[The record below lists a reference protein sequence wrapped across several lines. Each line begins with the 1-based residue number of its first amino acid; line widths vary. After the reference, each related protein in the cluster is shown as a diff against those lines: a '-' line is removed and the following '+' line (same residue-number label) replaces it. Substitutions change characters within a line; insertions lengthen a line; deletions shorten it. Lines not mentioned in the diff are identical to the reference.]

1 MQHAYSVLSNPKL
14 RSIYDSYGEQGLR
27 MYESYTSFAEGSS
40 DDGGGPTMV
49 PLSPGQLASIVCG
62 AIGLLVCLFT
72 ALCVDVLL
80 KLNGSTDASL
90 SLLLIP
96 LWILDSFALLAL
108 YIFLTSTA
116 RKGQPSH
123 SAVFSLIMLLLF
135 VAFQVLVCVR
145 VDGTHLPFWAVFLP
159 LYVTEA
165 IELVRA
171 CARVRPSAHDA
182 ERAAGKAHPTYAWH
196 VLLTLGWPSARVY
209 TLVLLVLRLDG
220 LLALDWWLVFT
231 PLYAYV
237 LFYLCFGCQQLSTP
251 VHSEREQ
258 MLQMGHRLCMLFTSV
273 LALLLVLATLTL
285 NGDLHSWLPFF
296 MLPFI
301 FSGCF
306 CFCCCCVVCC
316 VRMMPTSGP
325 VEVPPGDGFDGATES
340 GASTPRSEIGQ
351 PTEDA
356 PLLPGAGA
364 KGVYG
369 GKRAADIV

>member
-1 MQHAYSVLSNPKL
+1 M
-14 RSIYDSYGEQGLR
+14 
-27 MYESYTSFAEGSS
+27 
-40 DDGGGPTMV
+40 
-49 PLSPGQLASIVCG
+49 
-62 AIGLLVCLFT
+62 
-72 ALCVDVLL
+72 
-80 KLNGSTDASL
+80 
-90 SLLLIP
+90 
-96 LWILDSFALLAL
+96 
-108 YIFLTSTA
+108 
-116 RKGQPSH
+116 
-123 SAVFSLIMLLLF
+123 
-135 VAFQVLVCVR
+135 
-145 VDGTHLPFWAVFLP
+145 
-159 LYVTEA
+159 
-165 IELVRA
+165 
-171 CARVRPSAHDA
+171 
-182 ERAAGKAHPTYAWH
+182 
-196 VLLTLGWPSARVY
+196 LLTLGWPSARVA

-325 VEVPPGDGFDGATES
+325 VEVPPGDGFDYTTES

-356 PLLPGAGA
+356 PLLPGGGA
-364 KGVYG
+364 KGGYG